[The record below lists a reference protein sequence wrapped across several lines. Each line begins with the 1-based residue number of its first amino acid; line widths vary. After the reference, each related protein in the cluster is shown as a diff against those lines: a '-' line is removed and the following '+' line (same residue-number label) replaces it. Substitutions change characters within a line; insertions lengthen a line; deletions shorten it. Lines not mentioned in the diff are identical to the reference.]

1 MVVGKIA
8 FLLAVLLIY
17 NNVLN
22 ASILVSQQEDVDGDD
37 PSNFSELN
45 STR

>member
-1 MVVGKIA
+1 MVVGKIV
-8 FLLAVLLIY
+8 FLLAILLIY

-22 ASILVSQQEDVDGDD
+22 VSILVSQQEDVDGDD
-37 PSNFSELN
+37 PINFSEFN